1 MNAYQRGN
9 RDGLLS
15 FAAFAK
21 KQAAICGDDVAKR
34 AEQQMR
40 SLNDRTVRQAGEL
53 AQKSLLRMVVWQ
65 DAAIEAERMAQ
76 ALPEDSE
83 GERI

>member
-21 KQAAICGDDVAKR
+21 KQAAIYGDDVAKR
-34 AEQQMR
+34 TDQQMR

-53 AQKSLLRMVVWQ
+53 AQKSLLQMVVWNEV
-65 DAAIEAERMAQ
+65 AAEAERMAQ

-83 GERI
+83 GP

>member
-1 MNAYQRGN
+1 VNAYQRGN

-21 KQAAICGDDVAKR
+21 KQADIYGDDIAKR
-34 AEQQMR
+34 ADQQLKTR
-40 SLNDRTVRQAGEL
+40 DERVQRQAAEL
-53 AQKSLLRMVVWQ
+53 AKTSMLRMVVWQ
-65 DAAIEAERMAQ
+65 EAAAEAERMAQ

-83 GERI
+83 EA

>member
-21 KQAAICGDDVAKR
+21 KQAAIYGDDVAKR
-34 AEQQMR
+34 TDQQMR

-53 AQKSLLRMVVWQ
+53 AQKSLLQMVVWNE
-65 DAAIEAERMAQ
+65 AAAEAERMAQ

-83 GERI
+83 GE